1 MTLRV
6 RGLSGPGL
14 SVLHLSDMHL
24 GGRHGSTPPPWLE
37 MLDGLRPDIVACT
50 GDYTYSYRSDWGP
63 ALDVMAHLARRFDGS
78 CLVGVRGNSDH
89 PEMMTALARTT
100 GLQVQNNSGFLY
112 RSGKTRLWIGGVDD
126 PHHELD
132 DVAGALGGC
141 PEDCPSMLLAHSPDV
156 LLDPAVGAA
165 NIVLAGHTHGG
176 QIRLPL
182 VGALVT
188 KTRVG
193 RRFSSGLVS
202 LAGTTV
208 YVSRGL
214 GGPPWR
220 LLCPPEMTL
229 ISLVERA
236 R

>member
-1 MTLRV
+1 
-6 RGLSGPGL
+6 
-14 SVLHLSDMHL
+14 
-24 GGRHGSTPPPWLE
+24 
-37 MLDGLRPDIVACT
+37 
-50 GDYTYSYRSDWGP
+50 
-63 ALDVMAHLARRFDGS
+63 MAHLARRFDGS

-112 RSGKTRLWIGGVDD
+112 RSGKNRLWIGGVDD

-208 YVSRGL
+208 YVSRDWEGRPGDCYVL
-214 GGPPWR
+214 PR
-220 LLCPPEMTL
+220 
-229 ISLVERA
+229 
-236 R
+236 